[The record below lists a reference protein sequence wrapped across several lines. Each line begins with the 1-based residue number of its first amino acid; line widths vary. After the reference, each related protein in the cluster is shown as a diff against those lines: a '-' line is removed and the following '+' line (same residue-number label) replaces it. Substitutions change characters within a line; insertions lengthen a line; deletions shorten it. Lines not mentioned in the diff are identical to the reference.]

1 MIDDNHLEQQLSAE
15 TLTALNSEY
24 RNVSIESSANILL
37 KKQPK
42 IVPVKKLSQFIKEYS
57 PLCYIIDQVITTSS
71 IYTITAKTGSGK
83 TALCFTIACSFATR
97 GLKVMIVNQSEELT
111 FRDFKKAEKSCGA
124 MEVAVSFLN

>member
-42 IVPVKKLSQFIKEYS
+42 IVPVKKLSQFIKN
-57 PLCYIIDQVITTSS
+57 I
-71 IYTITAKTGSGK
+71 
-83 TALCFTIACSFATR
+83 ALYAT
-97 GLKVMIVNQSEELT
+97 
-111 FRDFKKAEKSCGA
+111 
-124 MEVAVSFLN
+124 